1 MYVEVIK
8 DSHRTHE
15 VAFWGGDF
23 GDFFSLF
30 SLGYLD
36 VHCMSDY
43 PISILPMS
51 LGNVEFWARQPVHKR
66 RRVKIRCIQVII
78 RDSCPLSSCLSSS
91 GVPRFVSRS
100 LLLWS
105 GHWKWKRCCSELH
118 LYNKLYVM
126 VITYN
131 RLIKFTPANEMV
143 ERRRD
148 GLSPLVRIVIDTSG
162 HWLIDW

>member
-51 LGNVEFWARQPVHKR
+51 LGNVEF
-66 RRVKIRCIQVII
+66 
-78 RDSCPLSSCLSSS
+78 
-91 GVPRFVSRS
+91 
-100 LLLWS
+100 
-105 GHWKWKRCCSELH
+105 
-118 LYNKLYVM
+118 
-126 VITYN
+126 
-131 RLIKFTPANEMV
+131 
-143 ERRRD
+143 
-148 GLSPLVRIVIDTSG
+148 
-162 HWLIDW
+162 